1 MVHLDVKDTQTVRG
15 VKMLKTLF
23 GQKYTK
29 AFIDRVA
36 WRKAQYYENRRIKT
50 IRENATK
57 MAYNWSHE
65 YPTGTPIEYIR
76 DDIIEMWERADKV
89 GIFQNID
96 QKQNIP
102 TTEPVDRMDIIGQN
116 GNDGLHYKEGEND

>member
-1 MVHLDVKDTQTVRG
+1 
-15 VKMLKTLF
+15 MLKSLF
-23 GQKYTK
+23 GQKYTQ
-29 AFIDRVA
+29 AFLDRVA
-36 WRKAQYYENRRIKT
+36 WRKTQYYENRRIKT

-96 QKQNIP
+96 AEQRIP
-102 TTEPVDRMDIIGQN
+102 VERSVDRMDIIGQN
-116 GNDGLHYKEGEND
+116 GNDGLHYQKRGDSKDDESF